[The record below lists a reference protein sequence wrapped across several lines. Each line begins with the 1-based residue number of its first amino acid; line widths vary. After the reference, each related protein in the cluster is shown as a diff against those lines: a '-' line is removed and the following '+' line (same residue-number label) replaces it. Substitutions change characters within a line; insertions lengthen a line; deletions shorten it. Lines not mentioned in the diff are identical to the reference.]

1 MCAELRHSRVTATS
15 TELRAVALL
24 LLRGENMVGFSSPRA
39 LRIVTRR
46 LARCVV
52 ASPAAVVACLFV
64 VRPEALGSPA
74 TKLALMAIAGCL
86 LMTIG
91 ELSNALTRWALP
103 RLKAR
108 AAAAEARLRVEP
120 VSPNTMLEVLTN
132 ATLTAAP
139 QSTRF

>member
-1 MCAELRHSRVTATS
+1 
-15 TELRAVALL
+15 
-24 LLRGENMVGFSSPRA
+24 MVGVSSARG
-39 LRIVTRR
+39 LRVVTRR

-91 ELSNALTRWALP
+91 ELSEALTRWALP

-108 AAAAEARLRVEP
+108 AAAAEALSSAP
-120 VSPNTMLEVLTN
+120 ASPNAMLEVLTS